1 MEHYLVLGQ
10 NNIWSNYSTF
20 VGSFFNEILI
30 KGSYGVGLEVIFQNL
45 FSDTI
50 TTPDSFNVFRK
61 FCWFLTEMMF
71 IKVLMVTYK
80 GTIT

>member
-20 VGSFFNEILI
+20 VDSFFNEILI

-45 FSDTI
+45 FSDTV
-50 TTPDSFNVFRK
+50 TTLDSFNAFGK